1 VEIQRF
7 LNVQFRR
14 LLLILSTL
22 SVGSTKKDTS
32 FSHQLRATSV
42 AVKSKEFCQK
52 NSFNPFPF
60 LTISVNKFMIY
71 FFANSILFGNFMGKF
86 KIHQL
91 KITLNLLIFTVMNS
105 TSKTVVNQYYNAGI
119 MDQEYVMRGNSAIIK
134 CSIPSFV
141 ADFVYVVAWIDS
153 DGQEFLPPTDESFTG
168 GKQSNVLIN
177 KLLQFLF
184 L

>member
-1 VEIQRF
+1 
-7 LNVQFRR
+7 
-14 LLLILSTL
+14 
-22 SVGSTKKDTS
+22 
-32 FSHQLRATSV
+32 
-42 AVKSKEFCQK
+42 
-52 NSFNPFPF
+52 
-60 LTISVNKFMIY
+60 
-71 FFANSILFGNFMGKF
+71 
-86 KIHQL
+86 
-91 KITLNLLIFTVMNS
+91 
-105 TSKTVVNQYYNAGI
+105 